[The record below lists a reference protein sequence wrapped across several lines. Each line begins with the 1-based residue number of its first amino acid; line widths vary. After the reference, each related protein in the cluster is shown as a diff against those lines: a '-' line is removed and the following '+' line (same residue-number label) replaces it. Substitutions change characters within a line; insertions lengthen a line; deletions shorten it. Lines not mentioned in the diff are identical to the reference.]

1 MERTTSPTA
10 AGGPDPAERLIAVD
24 PAMERIVRAAGPIA
38 FRPPAPD
45 YFNALARSIV
55 FQQLAG
61 KAALAIHTRFAALF
75 DGTAPTPEGL
85 LELPETALRGAGL
98 SGAKTAALRDLAAKA
113 VEGTVPFAELDGLG
127 DEEIVVRLSSVRGVG
142 RWTAEMFLI
151 FQLRRPDVWPVDD
164 LGVRKGYAI
173 AKRLPIA
180 PTPRELGP
188 LGDPFRPY
196 RSAAAWYCWRATDTT
211 LPD

>member
-1 MERTTSPTA
+1 MTRSTKPTRNEETLFAGCKLWPLQVTVTSWFDDGQWCFWEGGDMERTTSPTA

-75 DGTAPTPEGL
+75 DGTP
-85 LELPETALRGAGL
+85 
-98 SGAKTAALRDLAAKA
+98 TAATILQA
-113 VEGTVPFAELDGLG
+113 
-127 DEEIVVRLSSVRGVG
+127 
-142 RWTAEMFLI
+142 
-151 FQLRRPDVWPVDD
+151 
-164 LGVRKGYAI
+164 
-173 AKRLPIA
+173 
-180 PTPRELGP
+180 
-188 LGDPFRPY
+188 
-196 RSAAAWYCWRATDTT
+196 
-211 LPD
+211 